1 MLASRVSPKRISVI
15 LSVFN
20 GEKYLQPAI
29 NSILQQ
35 TYSDLELILV
45 NDGSTDCSLQIMRS
59 YRDSRINIINL
70 RENGGLV
77 TALNAG
83 IAAAQGD
90 YIARM
95 DSDDVALPDRLKKQ
109 LQFLNCNAVD
119 VCGSAITLFG
129 SGRER
134 HVSFPESDPDV
145 KFRLLYSSAL
155 AHPTVMGRRDCFAQN
170 PYRKEFPVSEDY
182 DLWVRM
188 AQDGIRFG
196 NIAEPLLR
204 YRVHPGQISVKKRQ
218 QQLRE
223 GVEIAASF
231 RLGHDRW
238 PNFASAMAGISFGFR
253 EGISLEDF
261 AKVSCSIVAD
271 ADQGVSKGAAK
282 EVLLYLYRKITP
294 MSPVTGWKAKK
305 LLRDSGVQLGR
316 AEEASMMVQALMF
329 AHRDSAMFRFLNT
342 VRP

>member
-1 MLASRVSPKRISVI
+1 MVFSRSSSKRISVI

-35 TYSDLELILV
+35 THDDLELVLV
-45 NDGSTDCSLQIMRS
+45 NDGSTDCSLQIMKS
-59 YRDSRINIINL
+59 YRDARINIINL
-70 RENGGLV
+70 HDNRGLV
-77 TALNAG
+77 AALNAG

-95 DSDDVALPDRLKKQ
+95 DSDDVALPDRLEKQ
-109 LQFLNCNAVD
+109 LRFLDCNAVD

-134 HVSFPESDPDV
+134 HVSFPESDSDV

-155 AHPTVMGRRDCFAQN
+155 AHPTVMGRRDCFSQH
-170 PYRKEFPVSEDY
+170 PYRKNFPVSEDY

-188 AQDGIRFG
+188 AQEGIRFG

-218 QQLRE
+218 QQLGE

-231 RLGHDRW
+231 KLGHDRW
-238 PNFASAMAGISFGFR
+238 PNFASALAEISFGFC
-253 EGISLEDF
+253 EVISLEDLT
-261 AKVSCSIVAD
+261 KVSRAVIAD
-271 ADQGVSKGAAK
+271 ADQGASEGAAK
-282 EVLLYLYRKITP
+282 EVLFYLYRKITP
-294 MSPVTGWKAKK
+294 MSPVTGWKAKN
-305 LLRDSGVQLGR
+305 LLRNSGVQLNR
-316 AEEASMMVQALMF
+316 LEEASMMAQALMF
-329 AHRDSAMFRFLNT
+329 LHRDSALFRFLRT